1 MQIWLDANR
10 LSLNISKTNYII
22 FHSSNKTIP
31 SDILIKIGE
40 QHITRVNHVRFLG
53 LLLDEHLSWEV
64 HLNELSKKLARTC
77 GVFFKIRHI
86 FGSLKLLSLHDIFK
100 LRLLT
105 FIFESINKLTPSC
118 FNNFFTL
125 NISVHHYETRQSFRG
140 DIYLNKKIR
149 FNLASSPFDIWEQ
162 NSGMTYQLKSET
174 LPLDFYSKII

>member
-1 MQIWLDANR
+1 MNSPKNWQ
-10 LSLNISKTNYII
+10 
-22 FHSSNKTIP
+22 
-31 SDILIKIGE
+31 
-40 QHITRVNHVRFLG
+40 
-53 LLLDEHLSWEV
+53 EHAEF
-64 HLNELSKKLARTC
+64 
-77 GVFFKIRHI
+77 FFKIRHFLPTDSLICIYNSLFVSFLQYGIIVWSQTFASYVDPIFKLQKRAVRAISHEKAFSHSTPI

-174 LPLDFYSKII
+174 LPLDFYSKRI